1 MSADA
6 RDRLGAQAGGAANA
20 SRERGP
26 GALEDDP
33 TRPQSTRAESPAWR
47 LLATL
52 GVAGGLAG
60 LLIVLVFDWAQPR
73 IEAHQARVLRLA
85 VQEVLHEPARY
96 DALFVHGGTIVSEL
110 PAGVD
115 SVGIERVY
123 LGYDAAG
130 APVGFAVV
138 TSKAGFQDQI
148 RLIFGYDPGTATLLG
163 MKVLESKE
171 TPGLGDKIEKDSS
184 FVAEFAGVS
193 APLSGVKSGGGRGE
207 ANEVDMITGA
217 TISSRTIIDAIN
229 AAVARLGPML
239 ESYQPGGTR

>member
-1 MSADA
+1 MDTTASPGDTS
-6 RDRLGAQAGGAANA
+6 RQPPEKPAA
-20 SRERGP
+20 
-26 GALEDDP
+26 
-33 TRPQSTRAESPAWR
+33 PAWR

-52 GVAGGLAG
+52 GVAGGIAG
-60 LLIVLVFDWAQPR
+60 LLIVLTFDWAQPR

-85 VQEVLHEPARY
+85 VQEVLLEPARY
-96 DALFVHGGTIVSEL
+96 EALFVYDGAITATL

-115 SVGIERVY
+115 SVGVERVY
-123 LGYDAAG
+123 LGYDATG

-148 RLIFGYDPGTATLLG
+148 RLIFGYDPRTGRLLG

-184 FVAEFAGVS
+184 FVAEFAGVAS
-193 APLSGVKSGGGRGE
+193 PLVGVKSGAGRGE

-217 TISSRTIIDAIN
+217 TISSRTLIDAIN
-229 AAVARLGPML
+229 AALARLGPML
-239 ESYQPGGTR
+239 GTYATGGGQ